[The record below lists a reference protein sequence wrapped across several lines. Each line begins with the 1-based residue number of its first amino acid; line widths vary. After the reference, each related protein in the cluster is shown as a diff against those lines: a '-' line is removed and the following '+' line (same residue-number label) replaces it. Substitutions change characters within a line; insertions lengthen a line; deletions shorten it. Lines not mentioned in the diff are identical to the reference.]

1 MKRLIFTA
9 ICAMVLVTGCAT
21 LGVSQDPNATA
32 TVATPNQVA
41 TNVAILKPYLD
52 MALAEIGPA
61 LITYVNTKD
70 DTAADKAIY
79 WAQYAQGVS
88 AAIATVKTVAPK

>member
-9 ICAMVLVTGCAT
+9 ICVMVLTAGCAT
-21 LGVSQDPNATA
+21 TPATTPDTTA